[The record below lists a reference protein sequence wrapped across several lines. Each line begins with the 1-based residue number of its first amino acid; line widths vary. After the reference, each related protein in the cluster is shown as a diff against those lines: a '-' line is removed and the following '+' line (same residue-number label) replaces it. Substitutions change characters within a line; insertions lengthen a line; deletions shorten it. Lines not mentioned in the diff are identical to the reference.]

1 MSQRE
6 PLAEDAIRDG
16 LPDGWEYDGDVI
28 HTSYEFD
35 TFRDAIAFLVRISY
49 ECEQRNHHPELT
61 NVYNEVEVS
70 LSTHDVD
77 AVTQTDLELA
87 AAIEELA

>member
-1 MSQRE
+1 MSERD
-6 PLAEDAIRDG
+6 PLPADEIRAN
-16 LPDGWEYDGDVI
+16 LPDGWEYDGEVI

-35 TFRDAIAFLVRISY
+35 TFRDAIAFIVRLSY

-70 LSTHDVD
+70 LSTHDAD
-77 AVTQTDLELA
+77 AVTQLDLDLA
-87 AAIEELA
+87 AVIEELA